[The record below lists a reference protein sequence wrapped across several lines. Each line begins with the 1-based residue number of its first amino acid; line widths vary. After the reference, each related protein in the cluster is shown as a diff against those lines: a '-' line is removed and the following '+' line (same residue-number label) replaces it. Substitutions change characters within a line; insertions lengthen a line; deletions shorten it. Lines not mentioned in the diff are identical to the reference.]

1 MDMTSGLLHVEHN
14 LITEASRLG
23 VIMLLEHWLTP
34 AKLSKFNRDLSNQA
48 VL

>member
-1 MDMTSGLLHVEHN
+1 MDIASGLLHVEHN
-14 LITEASRLG
+14 LITEVGRLG
-23 VIMLLEHWLTP
+23 VIMLLEHWLTA